1 MEETVENKKSWHSS
15 HFILIFISALACSI
29 LFQKFSSGSWTGNNF
44 YSGAIILV
52 LLSSILVCVN
62 TVDLYQ
68 AIIRLVA
75 PCLFVYLFHS
85 ASNQAGIVN
94 TLITRAGLPHFLLV
108 FAAAIA
114 SIYFTKER
122 PEKDIVKKD
131 SPQQGIR
138 EQEIK
143 REVQGDDTFN
153 RIVGQGHVISSLR
166 EISKITKSG
175 IRLGKK
181 EAPHAVLLFLGPTG
195 VGKTEAA
202 RALAEEVYG
211 SKEALIRFDMGQFND
226 ASQANRFYG
235 PPPGY
240 AGYEQG
246 GQLTRAVLK
255 KPHSVVLLDEMEK
268 AHPKIWD
275 AFLPVFDEGY
285 IVDGSSNQKV
295 DMTNTIIVLTSN
307 ILAEESLAGQG
318 SLSENN
324 AFEIKN
330 KVASLGVFRPEL
342 LGRINEIL
350 VFNSLNRE
358 SIVEILKRRLD
369 AALWSLSEQG
379 YKIDVTEQAI
389 NSLVDEVQKA
399 KFGVRQI
406 DDVVRTY
413 LRGRVSE
420 MKAQE

>member
-1 MEETVENKKSWHSS
+1 
-15 HFILIFISALACSI
+15 
-29 LFQKFSSGSWTGNNF
+29 
-44 YSGAIILV
+44 
-52 LLSSILVCVN
+52 
-62 TVDLYQ
+62 
-68 AIIRLVA
+68 
-75 PCLFVYLFHS
+75 
-85 ASNQAGIVN
+85 
-94 TLITRAGLPHFLLV
+94 
-108 FAAAIA
+108 
-114 SIYFTKER
+114 
-122 PEKDIVKKD
+122 
-131 SPQQGIR
+131 
-138 EQEIK
+138 
-143 REVQGDDTFN
+143 
-153 RIVGQGHVISSLR
+153 
-166 EISKITKSG
+166 
-175 IRLGKK
+175 
-181 EAPHAVLLFLGPTG
+181 
-195 VGKTEAA
+195 
-202 RALAEEVYG
+202 
-211 SKEALIRFDMGQFND
+211 MGQFND

-240 AGYEQG
+240 AGFEQG

-307 ILAEESLAGQG
+307 ILAEEANLNES
-318 SLSENN
+318 N

-350 VFNSLNRE
+350 VFNSLNRD

-369 AALWSLSEQG
+369 AALWNLSEQG
-379 YKIDVTEQAI
+379 YKIDVTEQTI

-399 KFGVRQI
+399 QFGVRQI

-413 LRGRVSE
+413 LRGKVSE
-420 MKAQE
+420 IKTQES

>member
-1 MEETVENKKSWHSS
+1 MIDNKKSWHLA

-29 LFQKFSSGSWTGNNF
+29 LFQKFSTGTWTGNNF
-44 YSGAIILV
+44 YSGAIVLV
-52 LLSSILVCVN
+52 LLSSIVVCAN
-62 TVDLYQ
+62 TVELYQ

-75 PCLFVYLFHS
+75 PCLLVYLFYS
-85 ASNQAGIVN
+85 ASNQVGIIN
-94 TLITRAGLPHFLLV
+94 ALIARAGLPHFLLV
-108 FAAAIA
+108 FSAAVA
-114 SIYFTKER
+114 SIYFTRVAEDTVSSQGSSENKTENVSDNQER
-122 PEKDIVKKD
+122 IEA
-131 SPQQGIR
+131 
-138 EQEIK
+138 
-143 REVQGDDTFN
+143 DTFN
-153 RIVGQGHVISSLR
+153 RIVGQSHVISSLR

-211 SKEALIRFDMGQFND
+211 SKDALIRFDMGQFND

-240 AGYEQG
+240 AGFEQG

-255 KPHSVVLLDEMEK
+255 KPNSVVLLDEMEK

-307 ILAEESLAGQG
+307 ILAEESSANGED
-318 SLSENN
+318 LSKVN

-350 VFNSLNRE
+350 VFNSLNRD

-379 YKIDVTEQAI
+379 YKIDVTEQTI

-420 MKAQE
+420 VKTQE